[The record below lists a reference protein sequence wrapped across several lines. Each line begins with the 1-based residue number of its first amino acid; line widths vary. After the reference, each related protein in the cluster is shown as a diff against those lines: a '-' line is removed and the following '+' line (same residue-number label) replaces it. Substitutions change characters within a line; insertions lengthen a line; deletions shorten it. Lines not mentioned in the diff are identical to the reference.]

1 VRVVIIVA
9 LLLALL
15 AGCAGARVVE
25 ATPVGGTLELHGE
38 RDTAVKRATEAML
51 AHCGSADATI
61 TSVNGDF
68 VHYRCNAT

>member
-9 LLLALL
+9 LTL

-38 RDTAVKRATEAML
+38 RDLAVKRATAKML
-51 AHCGSADATI
+51 AHCGSADATV

>member
-9 LLLALL
+9 LLL

-38 RDTAVKRATEAML
+38 RDQAVKRATAKML
-51 AHCGSADATI
+51 EHCGSADATI

>member
-1 VRVVIIVA
+1 VRAVIIVA
-9 LLLALL
+9 FTL

-38 RDTAVKRATEAML
+38 RDLAVKRATAKML

-68 VHYRCNAT
+68 VHYRCNAI